1 MSDQLIAGDL
11 DTPLE
16 KLHRRARLMI
26 HKKTGTT
33 DQIHLAGRILAENDF
48 TRASKLSQMW
58 HNPSVYDGF

>member
-1 MSDQLIAGDL
+1 MPDQPIADRP

-26 HKKTGTT
+26 HMRTGTP
-33 DQIHLAGRILAENDF
+33 DQIHLAGRILAEDDF
-48 TRASKLSQMW
+48 SRASKLSRML